1 VTSVRKKETLG
12 LPEPRDRSKNGLGRS
27 LAMPNVH
34 VLTGA
39 GESPAYPVVRKI
51 GIADLKDA
59 VAKGIDD
66 FLAMPTHVIFL
77 AVIYPVVGLL
87 LAAATF
93 GYDLIPLL
101 YPLAGGF
108 ALIGPFAAIG
118 LYELSRQR
126 ERGVEVTWKH
136 AFGLLRYPSL
146 DAIAAMGLV
155 LMVVF
160 LIWLATAQL
169 LYHWLFGYVTPQSV
183 GQFLSDIF
191 TTSAGWVLIIVG
203 NGVGFL
209 FAVLALS
216 VSVVSFPLL
225 LDRDVGAIVA
235 MHTSVRAV
243 LRNPL
248 MMAAWGLFVAVALA
262 IGSLPLFVG
271 LAVVLPVLAH
281 STWHLY
287 RKLVEPDLNPRQ
299 DRQAR
304 SIGRRYAAD
313 FPAILFPGAHEDEP

>member
-1 VTSVRKKETLG
+1 
-12 LPEPRDRSKNGLGRS
+12 
-27 LAMPNVH
+27 MPNIH
-34 VLTGA
+34 VFTGA
-39 GESPAYPVVRKI
+39 GESPAYPIVRKI
-51 GIADLKDA
+51 GAADLKDA

-87 LAAATF
+87 LAAITF
-93 GYDLIPLL
+93 GYDLMPLL
-101 YPLAGGF
+101 FPLAGGF

-126 ERGVEVTWKH
+126 ERGVEVSWKH

-146 DAIAAMGLV
+146 DAIAAMGMV
-155 LMVVF
+155 LMIVF

-169 LYHWLFGYVTPQSV
+169 LYQSLFGYGSPQSIS
-183 GQFLSDIF
+183 QFLSDIL
-191 TTSAGWVLIIVG
+191 TTSAGWTLIIAG
-203 NGVGFL
+203 NGIGFL
-209 FAVLALS
+209 FAALALTI
-216 VSVVSFPLL
+216 SVVSFPLL

-248 MMAAWGLFVAVALA
+248 MMAAWGLFVAAALV
-262 IGSLPLFVG
+262 IGSLPFLVG

-287 RKLVEPDLNPRQ
+287 RKVVEPDLSPRQ
-299 DRQAR
+299 DRHR
-304 SIGRRYAAD
+304 EPKGRRYAAH
-313 FPAILFPGAHEDEP
+313 FPAVLFPWTHEDEP

>member
-1 VTSVRKKETLG
+1 
-12 LPEPRDRSKNGLGRS
+12 
-27 LAMPNVH
+27 MPNIH

-51 GIADLKDA
+51 GVADLKDA

-66 FLAMPTHVIFL
+66 FMAMPTHVIFL
-77 AVIYPVVGLL
+77 AVIYPLVGLF
-87 LAAATF
+87 LAGITF
-93 GYDLIPLL
+93 DYKVIPLH
-101 YPLAGGF
+101 YPLAAGF

-126 ERGVEVTWKH
+126 ERGAEASWKH
-136 AFGLLRYPSL
+136 VFGLLRCPSL
-146 DAIAAMGLV
+146 DAVAAMGLV
-155 LMVVF
+155 LMSVF
-160 LIWLATAQL
+160 LIWLASAEL
-169 LYHWLFGYVTPQSV
+169 LYRSLFGYRSPGSI

-191 TTSAGWVLIIVG
+191 TTPAGWTLIIAG
-203 NGVGFL
+203 NVIGFL

-216 VSVVSFPLL
+216 ISVVSFPLL
-225 LDRDVGAIVA
+225 LDRDVGAAVA
-235 MHTSVRAV
+235 MHTSLRAV

-287 RKLVEPDLNPRQ
+287 CKVVEPDLSPRS
-299 DRQAR
+299 DRHRQAK
-304 SIGRRYAAD
+304 GRRYAAD
-313 FPAILFPGAHEDEP
+313 FPAVLLPWTHEDEPKA